1 MVEAYKI
8 NQKRL
13 DSRTAL
19 ICASVYN
26 ANRTKKDKLVK
37 PEIFMPKEDNSKQKI
52 GKKQSPDD
60 MLLMAELW
68 TAVAGGI
75 DKRKEVATNDDIS

>member
-19 ICASVYN
+19 LCASVYN

-37 PEIFMPKEDNSKQKI
+37 PEVFMPKEGDSKGKTS
-52 GKKQSPDD
+52 KKQTPED

-75 DKRKEVATNDDIS
+75 DKRKGVATNDDIS